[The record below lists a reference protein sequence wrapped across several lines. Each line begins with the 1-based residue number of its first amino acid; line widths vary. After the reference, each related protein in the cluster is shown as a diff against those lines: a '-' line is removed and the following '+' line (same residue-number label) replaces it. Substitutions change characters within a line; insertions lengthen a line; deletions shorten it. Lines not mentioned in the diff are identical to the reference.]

1 MMRSDRTSAAL
12 QTIPPDAQLVYRV
25 AALSDKRAL
34 AELHARHGMTLYALA
49 YSIVFD
55 GYAADAAVAA
65 VFREVWRDAAAFDSR
80 ARSAGQWLAEL
91 MRRAIYDRE
100 RARLAPA
107 PAPAPAP
114 VRGALPAPAGAVVL
128 AAPAHRSRDWPAWA
142 RFARVAASLVLPAL
156 L

>member
-1 MMRSDRTSAAL
+1 MRSDRASAAL

-100 RARLAPA
+100 RARLD
-107 PAPAPAP
+107 PAP
-114 VRGALPAPAGAVVL
+114 VCGALPAPGDPVVP
-128 AAPAHRSRDWPAWA
+128 AARSHPSRDQVPWV
-142 RFARVAASLVLPAL
+142 RLARVAASLVLPAL
-156 L
+156 LLA

>member
-1 MMRSDRTSAAL
+1 MMRSDRASAAL

-65 VFREVWRDAAAFDSR
+65 VFREVWGAAGALDCR
-80 ARSAGQWLAEL
+80 ARRAGRWPALPGL
-91 MRRAIYDRE
+91 RRASFFPRFSSPSS
-100 RARLAPA
+100 RR
-107 PAPAPAP
+107 
-114 VRGALPAPAGAVVL
+114 VAGAY
-128 AAPAHRSRDWPAWA
+128 
-142 RFARVAASLVLPAL
+142 
-156 L
+156 

>member
-1 MMRSDRTSAAL
+1 MRPDRAPAAP
-12 QTIPPDAQLVYRV
+12 QTIPPDAQLVCRV

-55 GYAADAAVAA
+55 GNAADAAVTA

-91 MRRAIYDRE
+91 TRRAALDGLRE
-100 RARLAPA
+100 RGHVGPS
-107 PAPAPAP
+107 
-114 VRGALPAPAGAVVL
+114 GALPTHL
-128 AAPAHRSRDWPAWA
+128 
-142 RFARVAASLVLPAL
+142 VA
-156 L
+156 

>member
-80 ARSAGQWLAEL
+80 ARSAGQWRGEP
-91 MRRAIYDRE
+91 RSSRASP
-100 RARLAPA
+100 RLALDRPPA
-107 PAPAPAP
+107 RIRLLGSHTAP
-114 VRGALPAPAGAVVL
+114 VAQVDR
-128 AAPAHRSRDWPAWA
+128 AAA
-142 RFARVAASLVLPAL
+142 F
-156 L
+156 